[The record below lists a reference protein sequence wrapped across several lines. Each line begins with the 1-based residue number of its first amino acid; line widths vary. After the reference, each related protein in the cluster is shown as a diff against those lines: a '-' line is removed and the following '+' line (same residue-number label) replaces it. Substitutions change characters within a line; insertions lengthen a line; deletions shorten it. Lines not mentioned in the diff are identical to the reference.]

1 MSVKRTPEEK
11 AARGAARARRVR
23 LFVAILCI
31 LIGAVGAVSLKIG
44 ISGLWREH
52 ILHKGSVNAIATVI
66 HWQNVRGKSG
76 TSCSVSYQFTT
87 RSGELVL
94 SHNDIGF
101 NLFKRDGFSSIPC
114 SASYGSKSIP
124 ILYSETDPHVN
135 RALEQPAVKDG
146 ILFCGV
152 GIFLLMITYWQIW
165 RRPIRSRT

>member
-11 AARGAARARRVR
+11 ATRGAARARRATR
-23 LFVAILCI
+23 IVAILCI

-52 ILHKGSVNAIATVI
+52 ILHKGSVNTTATVI
-66 HWQNVRGKSG
+66 GWQNVRGKSG
-76 TSCSVSYQFTT
+76 SSCSVSYQFTT
-87 RSGELVL
+87 RSKELVH

-101 NLFKRDGFSSIPC
+101 DLFKRDGFTSIPC

-135 RALEQPAVKDG
+135 RALEQPAIKDG
-146 ILFCGV
+146 ILFCGI
-152 GIFLLMITYWQIW
+152 GMFLLVITYWQIW
-165 RRPIRSRT
+165 RRPIRSKT